1 MFNVTAAE
9 LEGWL
14 AGYFYPFIRIAALAS
29 SAPLFSHRSVPRA
42 TRVGLAML
50 IAIVVAPT
58 LPPTAFVSPFSAP
71 GVVLIAQQVLIG
83 VAIGFTMQI
92 VFAAVELAG
101 ELIGLQ
107 MGLAFATFVNA
118 DADQAPIIG
127 SFLAVAMMLVFLGL
141 NGHLMLIAGLVGS
154 FTSFPIDGMQGL
166 AIFDV
171 RALVL
176 AGRELFSLGVTLAL
190 PVVAALL
197 LANLALGV
205 LTRTAPQLNLFAVG
219 FPVTLATGLAMLSL
233 ALPYL
238 LPAMEQAVLRGLT
251 LVAR

>member
-1 MFNVTAAE
+1 
-9 LEGWL
+9 
-14 AGYFYPFIRIAALAS
+14 
-29 SAPLFSHRSVPRA
+29 
-42 TRVGLAML
+42 ML
-50 IAIVVAPT
+50 LIV
-58 LPPTAFVSPFSAP
+58 
-71 GVVLIAQQVLIG
+71 QQLLIG

-107 MGLAFATFVNA
+107 MGLSFATFINA
-118 DADQAPIIG
+118 DADQVPIVG
-127 SFLAVAMMLVFLGL
+127 SFLAVTMMLVFLAL
-141 NGHLMLIAGLVGS
+141 NGHLMLIAGLVNT
-154 FTSFPIDGMQGL
+154 FASFPVDGVQGL
-166 AIFDV
+166 VAFDV

-190 PVVAALL
+190 PVIAAML

-233 ALPYL
+233 ALPFL
-238 LPAMEQAVLRGLT
+238 VPAMEHAVMRGLGCCCADGFVVPAQAGTQRLCPARVRSTTLDSRLRGNDS
-251 LVAR
+251 RNMCRSR